1 MILAILEI
9 KKMGDPVLKQICTP
23 VDRVTK
29 KVKIL
34 LDDMAETMY
43 KHEGVGIAAPQV
55 GIPIRAIVV
64 DVGNKR
70 FDIINPVITERVG
83 TIVDSEGCLSFPGV
97 YGEVERAEKVRVEYM
112 NRYGKKKF
120 IEAEGLLARC
130 LQHEVDHLD
139 VHLFIEV
146 AKNITAE
153 KKNRSDNE

>member
-1 MILAILEI
+1 MAILEI

-29 KVKIL
+29 KIKIL

-64 DVGNKR
+64 DVGKKR

-139 VHLFIEV
+139 GHLFIEV
-146 AKNITAE
+146 AKNITAD

>member
-9 KKMGDPVLKQICTP
+9 KKMGDPVLKQICAP

-139 VHLFIEV
+139 GHLFIEV

>member
-1 MILAILEI
+1 MALLEI
-9 KKMGDPVLKQICTP
+9 KKAGDPVLKKICAP
-23 VDRVTK
+23 VD
-29 KVKIL
+29 KIDKRL
-34 LDDMAETMY
+34 RKFLDDMAETMY

-64 DVGNKR
+64 DVGKKR

-112 NRYGKKKF
+112 NRYGKRKF

-139 VHLFIEV
+139 GHLFIEV

>member
-1 MILAILEI
+1 MAILEI

-64 DVGNKR
+64 DVGKKR

-97 YGEVERAEKVRVEYM
+97 YGEVERAEKVRVEYL

-139 VHLFIEV
+139 GHLFIEV

>member
-29 KVKIL
+29 KIKIL

-64 DVGNKR
+64 DVGKKR

-139 VHLFIEV
+139 GHLFIEV
-146 AKNITAE
+146 AKNITAD

>member
-9 KKMGDPVLKQICTP
+9 KKMGDPVLKHICTP

-97 YGEVERAEKVRVEYM
+97 YGEVERAEKVRVEYL

-139 VHLFIEV
+139 GHLFIEV

>member
-9 KKMGDPVLKQICTP
+9 KKMGDPVLKQICAP

-43 KHEGVGIAAPQV
+43 KHEGVGISAPQV

-139 VHLFIEV
+139 GHFFIEV

>member
-1 MILAILEI
+1 MSILEI

-23 VDRVTK
+23 VERVNK
-29 KVKIL
+29 KIKML

-55 GIPIRAIVV
+55 GVPIRAIVV
-64 DVGNKR
+64 DVAKKR
-70 FDIINPVITERVG
+70 YDIINPVITEREGKV
-83 TIVDSEGCLSFPGV
+83 VDSEGCLSFPGV

-112 NRYGKKKF
+112 NRYGKRKF

-139 VHLFIEV
+139 GHLFIEV
-146 AKNITAE
+146 AKNITANKE
-153 KKNRSDNE
+153 KE

>member
-29 KVKIL
+29 KIKIL

-55 GIPIRAIVV
+55 GIPIRVIVV
-64 DVGNKR
+64 DVGKKR
-70 FDIINPVITERVG
+70 FDIINPVITEREG

-97 YGEVERAEKVRVEYM
+97 YGEVERAEKVRVEYL

-139 VHLFIEV
+139 GHLFIEV

>member
-64 DVGNKR
+64 DVGKKR

-139 VHLFIEV
+139 GHLFIEV

>member
-1 MILAILEI
+1 MAILEI
-9 KKMGDPVLKQICTP
+9 KKMGDPVLKETCKPI
-23 VDRVTK
+23 DRVTK
-29 KVKIL
+29 KIKIL

-64 DVGNKR
+64 DVGKKR

-97 YGEVERAEKVRVEYM
+97 YGEVERAEKVRVEYL

-139 VHLFIEV
+139 GHLFIEV
-146 AKNITAE
+146 AKNITTDR
-153 KKNRSDNE
+153 KSRSDHE

>member
-1 MILAILEI
+1 MAILEI

-70 FDIINPVITERVG
+70 FDIINPVITEREG
-83 TIVDSEGCLSFPGV
+83 TIIDSEGCLSFPGV

-112 NRYGKKKF
+112 NRYGKRKF

-139 VHLFIEV
+139 GHLFIEV

-153 KKNRSDNE
+153 KKSRNVDE

>member
-29 KVKIL
+29 KIKIL

-55 GIPIRAIVV
+55 GIPIRVIVV
-64 DVGNKR
+64 DVGKKR
-70 FDIINPVITERVG
+70 FDIINPVITEREG

-139 VHLFIEV
+139 GHLFIEV

>member
-55 GIPIRAIVV
+55 GVPIRAIVV
-64 DVGNKR
+64 DVGKKR

-97 YGEVERAEKVRVEYM
+97 YGEVERAEKVRVEYL

-139 VHLFIEV
+139 GHLFIEV